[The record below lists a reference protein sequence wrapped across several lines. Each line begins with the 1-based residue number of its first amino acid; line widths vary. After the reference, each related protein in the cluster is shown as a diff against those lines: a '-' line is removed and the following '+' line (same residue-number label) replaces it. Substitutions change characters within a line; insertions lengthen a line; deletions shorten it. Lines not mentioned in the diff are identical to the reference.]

1 MVFFSSLVKGKP
13 KRVRS
18 IGVVAIVMK
27 KMRIYF
33 FYEFL
38 KKMAKPDSFHS
49 SFLHLLRPFHGFHC
63 LYENEKNYG

>member
-49 SFLHLLRPFHGFHC
+49 SFFAFTPAFSWLPLSL
-63 LYENEKNYG
+63 